1 MVLRSQQTFDK
12 VYLDREHPSDFIEF
26 IMHSIE
32 RELVNKL
39 MDELKNHEIRIIELK
54 EPDLWEDFPMT
65 GEAAVEQDLVCEKL
79 VQCKNCRMNFP
90 WCQRFRDELG
100 GNGFC
105 PYGKEI
111 EDEQKRICLSC
122 EDCRHDGVKHAYDYA
137 CDKCTDMDKWEGQ

>member
-39 MDELKNHEIRIIELK
+39 MDELKNHKIHIIELK
-54 EPDLWEDFPMT
+54 EPEFMEDFPMT
-65 GEAAVEQDLVCEKL
+65 GETTIEQDLVCLKL
-79 VQCKNCRMNFP
+79 VQCKDCRMAFP
-90 WCQRFRDELG
+90 WCQKFRDELG

-111 EDEQKRICLSC
+111 EDE
-122 EDCRHDGVKHAYDYA
+122 
-137 CDKCTDMDKWEGQ
+137 DK